1 MRCMMPD
8 HHSTDDFDLDDVL
21 ASVVIEPDEQ
31 FEQRLKMRLRKKL
44 DDSTLRSSDTF
55 RQKFAS
61 NGSRSPIKPTIQE
74 NNPMKDLIKSLFVR
88 PADSRNEVPTA
99 PRRTWAF
106 SLLALGA
113 IAAVAIMA
121 FVLGGGGSQ
130 QVIVGSDGP
139 QDET

>member
-21 ASVVIEPDEQ
+21 ASVVIEPNEQ

-44 DDSTLRSSDTF
+44 DDSTF
-55 RQKFAS
+55 RQKLAS
-61 NGSRSPIKPTIQE
+61 NGSRSPIRPINSTIQE

-121 FVLGGGGSQ
+121 F
-130 QVIVGSDGP
+130 
-139 QDET
+139 